1 MSNPTSL
8 PPLIE
13 GYGRKR
19 KKRTS
24 IETNIKLTLEKRFLD
39 VSSRLTTHEESAL
52 GRAQLSVRCVCIDHD
67 VIE

>member
-1 MSNPTSL
+1 MSNPTTL

-39 VSSRLTTHEESAL
+39 VGSRLSDLNFKNVSNLEPL
-52 GRAQLSVRCVCIDHD
+52 QL
-67 VIE
+67 